1 MENAPSTGSWKRDPD
16 VVTTE
21 LERELVL
28 LHPKTRSMFTLN
40 ETGMVVWSAIDAGQ
54 GAAVDAAV
62 DAVVA
67 AFDVDREVAAAD
79 VAELFDGLARAGL
92 IVAV

>member
-1 MENAPSTGSWKRDPD
+1 MEIAPTTGSWRRDPE

-28 LHPKTRSMFTLN
+28 LHPATRSMFTLN
-40 ETGMVVWSAIDAGQ
+40 ETGMVVWSFIDEGP
-54 GAAVDAAV
+54 GAAV

-67 AFDVDREVAAAD
+67 AFDVDREVAVAD
-79 VAELFDGLARAGL
+79 VADLVDGLARAGL
-92 IVAV
+92 IVEV